1 MNQQSLALQSGLSV
15 PDEGWG
21 MQRRPGTPS
30 LLREL
35 NDRSALELLLRHIEI
50 TTMTTEATATTGRTD
65 MGKTPAIMVPAIM
78 VPDIAQVIVIEVGH
92 FFDQPGV

>member
-1 MNQQSLALQSGLSV
+1 MCIIAATIAVVVWAPVWRLV
-15 PDEGWG
+15 
-21 MQRRPGTPS
+21 
-30 LLREL
+30 
-35 NDRSALELLLRHIEI
+35 RSAWSAQESLLRHIEI

-65 MGKTPAIMVPAIM
+65 MSKTPAIMVPAIM